1 MASRRDMHDEDGEVP
16 AGPSGPAKGPR
27 RRDPNAGMS
36 QAGKFGGK
44 FGGKSDAKRG
54 GASGGR
60 TSGSTPRAGARPTR
74 LRGPLEDESVRSDR
88 PLQVAG
94 EIRRAVQAEIA
105 RGLNDPRVQGLVSVT
120 DVELTPDLSEARIKV
135 SVLPEQKASL
145 TLSGLRAAAGFLRRR
160 VMDET
165 RIGRVPRLVFE
176 VDERFKR
183 EAALDTAIRAT
194 AAPGSTDASDEV
206 APATKNGN
214 IEVSNNKEENGKKR
228 TEDKTR

>member
-1 MASRRDMHDEDGEVP
+1 MASRRDRHDEDGEVP
-16 AGPSGPAKGPR
+16 ASPSGSAKGPR

-36 QAGKFGGK
+36 HSPKFGTR

-54 GASGGR
+54 GASGG
-60 TSGSTPRAGARPTR
+60 SVPRAAARPAR
-74 LRGPLEDESVRSDR
+74 LRGPLEDDSLRSDR

-120 DVELTPDLSEARIKV
+120 DVEMTPDLAEARIKV

-176 VDERFKR
+176 IDERFKR

-194 AAPGSTDASDEV
+194 TAPGSTDASDEV
-206 APATKNGN
+206 SPGTKNGN
-214 IEVSNNKEENGKKR
+214 IEVNNDKQENGKKR